1 MPRKRLSMRKVSEV
15 LRLFHMGGVSQNEIA
30 GAVGLARSTVQKYI
44 QRANDAGITWPLP
57 ESMSAEKLDALL
69 FPRPQPPAEPRKG
82 KTLPDWDRIR
92 HELGRKGVTLRLLW
106 LEYRQENPDGYR
118 YTRFCQLYRA
128 WTGSKRVV
136 MRFEHKA
143 GEKIFV
149 DYAGLTM
156 DVIDPQTGVVSTAQ
170 IFVAALGASSYTFAC
185 AVPGQDIASW
195 LSCHV
200 RTFRYY
206 NGVSAILVPDNLKA
220 GVSKA
225 CRYDPDVNPAYQE
238 LAEHYSVAVI
248 PARVKKP
255 RDKAKAEVAVQNVE
269 RWILAPLRDRRFFS
283 LEELNAAMAEKL
295 VELNDRVMREY
306 GKSRRELF
314 ELWDRPEL
322 KPLPST
328 DFELATWKKVRVNL
342 DYHIEVGKHYYSVPY
357 TLAHKVVDVRFTNS
371 MVEVFH
377 ENTRVASHPRSRVS
391 HKHTTLPAHM
401 PRAHQEA
408 TNCSGGKIRAWAKSI
423 GPAALSLVSAIIEA
437 RPHPEQGYRS
447 CLGLLRLENRYGRV
461 RLEQACLRALH
472 FGLHSRRH
480 VVHIL
485 ENKQDLLKIAEE
497 DEAFGSHANV
507 RGADFYH

>member
-57 ESMSAEKLDALL
+57 EGMRAEKLDALL

-195 LSCHV
+195 LSCHD

-206 NGVSAILVPDNLKA
+206 NGVSAILVPGNLKA
-220 GVSKA
+220 GVSNA
-225 CRYDPDVNPAYQE
+225 C
-238 LAEHYSVAVI
+238 
-248 PARVKKP
+248 
-255 RDKAKAEVAVQNVE
+255 
-269 RWILAPLRDRRFFS
+269 
-283 LEELNAAMAEKL
+283 
-295 VELNDRVMREY
+295 
-306 GKSRRELF
+306 
-314 ELWDRPEL
+314 
-322 KPLPST
+322 
-328 DFELATWKKVRVNL
+328 
-342 DYHIEVGKHYYSVPY
+342 
-357 TLAHKVVDVRFTNS
+357 
-371 MVEVFH
+371 
-377 ENTRVASHPRSRVS
+377 
-391 HKHTTLPAHM
+391 
-401 PRAHQEA
+401 
-408 TNCSGGKIRAWAKSI
+408 C
-423 GPAALSLVSAIIEA
+423 
-437 RPHPEQGYRS
+437 
-447 CLGLLRLENRYGRV
+447 
-461 RLEQACLRALH
+461 
-472 FGLHSRRH
+472 
-480 VVHIL
+480 
-485 ENKQDLLKIAEE
+485 
-497 DEAFGSHANV
+497 
-507 RGADFYH
+507 